1 MKNIIAAPDLKDQMN
16 HLSGAVGYELMEE
29 PEEVFEELK
38 GSTEK
43 EFPEFSDVSAL
54 KSDVKHWGRGVHKNR
69 VLNEKPQDQNQQS
82 SQKKNRNQ
90 IEYSNSLF
98 NDVQKGTLFV

>member
-1 MKNIIAAPDLKDQMN
+1 MKNIIAAPDLKDKTN

-38 GSTEK
+38 GSKEK
-43 EFPEFSDVSAL
+43 EFPEFLDAIAL
-54 KSDVKHWGRGVHKNR
+54 KSEVKHWGRGVHKNR
-69 VLNEKPQDQNQQS
+69 VLNEKPQDQNQLT
-82 SQKKNRNQ
+82 SQKKNWNQ
-90 IEYSNSLF
+90 IQYSNSLF